1 MALVIIQ
8 ARTNS
13 SRLPGKVLLPI
24 AGMPL
29 VVLAA
34 RRAANAGANVIV
46 ATSDEP
52 SDDVLATVLGD
63 AGIQC
68 FRGSLENTL
77 DRMVG
82 ALAGYDDDTLV
93 FRLTADN
100 VFPDGTL
107 LKEMEEDFIA
117 KGLSYLC
124 CNGEQ
129 SGLPYGMSAELM
141 RAGHLRE
148 ANRNVTSQ
156 HDREHV
162 TPYIRRTHGAT
173 YFQRYKSLNKGLYRC
188 TVDSLD
194 DYLSVQSVFVGV
206 MDPEKVSAFGL
217 VERLGKAP
225 LQPTQKRSASKLV
238 LGTAQLGTTYG
249 IANQT
254 GIPSQQLA
262 DDLIKTAIVN
272 GVHWLDTASAYGL
285 SEEVIGRALK
295 LGWQERVSVIT
306 KLGLLADCPNEAT
319 EVIVKTFVDE
329 SIFRSCTRLQSQTID
344 VLMLHRMEHQKAWA
358 GAVWSQLLDY
368 KAAGR
373 IKALGVSVQ
382 NPDELAMA
390 LEEAEIE
397 FIQMP
402 FNVLD
407 WRWDKLIDKIRTVKM
422 QRALKVHVRSG
433 LLQGLF
439 VSAEPDHWR
448 RANVDTPA
456 PIQAW
461 LKQTAADTGAPSV
474 TAFCLNYAKS
484 LDWVDGVVV
493 GMETKAQLL
502 ENIRIFTS
510 DDFTEDQLNR
520 VSALRPKVACE
531 TLNPAQWRN

>member
-24 AGMPL
+24 AGLPL

-46 ATSDEP
+46 ATSNEP
-52 SDDVLATVLGD
+52 SDDILAEVLAD
-63 AGIQC
+63 ADIQC

-77 DRMVG
+77 ERMVG
-82 ALAGYDDDTLV
+82 ALAGYNDDTLV

-100 VFPDGTL
+100 VFPDGNL
-107 LKEMEEDFIA
+107 LKEMAEDFLSR
-117 KGLSYLC
+117 GLNYLC
-124 CNGEQ
+124 CNGMQ
-129 SGLPYGMSAELM
+129 SGLPYGMSAELI
-141 RAGHLRE
+141 RVGHLRE
-148 ANRNVTSQ
+148 ANRNATSQ

-162 TPYIRRTHGAT
+162 TPYIRRTYGET

-188 TVDSLD
+188 TVDCLD
-194 DYLSVQSVFVGV
+194 DYLSLQSVFDGV
-206 MDPEKVSAFGL
+206 SDPEKVPALAL
-217 VERLGKAP
+217 VERLNKAP
-225 LQPTQKRSASKLV
+225 HQPAQTKPASKLV
-238 LGTAQLGTTYG
+238 LGTAQLGMTYG

-254 GIPSQQLA
+254 GMPSQQLA
-262 DDLIKTAIVN
+262 NRLIKTAIVN
-272 GVHWLDTASAYGL
+272 GVSWLDTASAYGR

-295 LGWQERVSVIT
+295 SGWQERVRVIT

-319 EVIVKTFVDE
+319 EAVVKTFVEE
-329 SIFRSCTRLQSQTID
+329 SLFKSCTRLESQTID
-344 VLMLHRMEHQKAWA
+344 VVMLHRMEHQKAWA
-358 GAVWSQLLDY
+358 GAVWSQLLDR
-368 KAAGR
+368 KAAGS

-390 LEEAEIE
+390 LEDADIE

-407 WRWDKLIDKIRTVKM
+407 WRWDELIPKIQVAKS
-422 QRALKVHVRSG
+422 QRSLTVHVRSG
-433 LLQGLF
+433 LLQGLL
-439 VSAEPDHWR
+439 VSSEPDHWR
-448 RANVDTPA
+448 RANVVSPEL
-456 PIQAW
+456 IRNW
-461 LKQTAADTGAPSV
+461 LKQMTADTDSQSV
-474 TAFCLNYAKS
+474 AAFCLNYAKS

-510 DDFTEDQLNR
+510 DDFTEKQLGR
-520 VSALRPKVACE
+520 VSQLRPKVASQ
-531 TLNPAQWRN
+531 TLNPSQWRN

>member
-24 AGMPL
+24 AGVPL

-46 ATSDEP
+46 ATSNEP
-52 SDDVLATVLGD
+52 TDDVLAKVLAD

-82 ALAGYDDDTLV
+82 ALTGYEDDTLV

-107 LKEMEEDFIA
+107 LKEMEEDFLA

-194 DYLSVQSVFVGV
+194 DYLSVQNVFVGV

-217 VERLGKAP
+217 VDRLGKAP
-225 LQPTQKRSASKLV
+225 LQPTQTKSASKLV
-238 LGTAQLGTTYG
+238 LGTAQLGMTYG

-254 GIPSQQLA
+254 GVPSQQLA
-262 DDLIKTAIVN
+262 DDLIKIAIVN
-272 GVHWLDTASAYGL
+272 GVHSLDTASAYGR

-295 LGWQERVSVIT
+295 SGWQERVNVIT
-306 KLGLLADCPNEAT
+306 KLDLLADCPNEAT
-319 EVIVKTFVDE
+319 EAIVKTFVDE

-358 GAVWSQLLDY
+358 GAVWSRLLDH

-382 NPDELAMA
+382 NPDELVMA

-407 WRWDKLIDKIRTVKM
+407 WRWDKLIEKIRTVKT
-422 QRALKVHVRSG
+422 RRTLKVHVRSG
-433 LLQGLF
+433 LLQGLL

-448 RANVDTPA
+448 HANVDSPEH
-456 PIQAW
+456 IQNW
-461 LKQTAADTGAPSV
+461 LKQMTADTDSQSV
-474 TAFCLNYAKS
+474 AAFCLNYAKS

>member
-24 AGMPL
+24 AGLSL

-46 ATSDEP
+46 ATSSES
-52 SDDVLATVLGD
+52 SDDVLAKVLAD
-63 AGIQC
+63 AGIEC

-77 DRMVG
+77 ERIVG
-82 ALAGYDDDTLV
+82 ALAGYNDDTLV

-100 VFPDGTL
+100 VFPDGAL
-107 LKEMEEDFIA
+107 LKEIEDDFLA

-162 TPYIRRTHGAT
+162 TPYIRRTYGTA

-194 DYLSVQSVFVGV
+194 DYLSVQHVFDGV
-206 MDPEKVSAFGL
+206 SDPEKVPALAL
-217 VERLGKAP
+217 VERLNKAP
-225 LQPTQKRSASKLV
+225 HQPAQIKPASKLV
-238 LGTAQLGTTYG
+238 LGTAQLGMTYG
-249 IANQT
+249 IANKT
-254 GIPSQQLA
+254 GMPSHQQA
-262 DDLIKTAIVN
+262 SDLIKTAIVN
-272 GVHWLDTASAYGL
+272 GVQWLDTASAYGC

-295 LGWQERVSVIT
+295 SGWQERVSVIT

-319 EVIVKTFVDE
+319 EAVVKTFVE
-329 SIFRSCTRLQSQTID
+329 KSLFKSCTRLESQTID
-344 VLMLHRMEHQKAWA
+344 VVMLHRMEHQKAWA
-358 GAVWSQLLDY
+358 GAVWSQLLDR
-368 KAAGR
+368 KAAGS

-390 LEEAEIE
+390 LEDADIE

-407 WRWDKLIDKIRTVKM
+407 WRWDELIPKIQVAKS
-422 QRALKVHVRSG
+422 QRSLTVHVRSG
-433 LLQGLF
+433 LLQGLL

-448 RANVDTPA
+448 RANVDSPEL
-456 PIQAW
+456 IQNW
-461 LKQTAADTGAPSV
+461 LNQMTTDTDSQSV
-474 TAFCLNYAKS
+474 AAFCLNYAKS
-484 LDWVDGVVV
+484 LNWVDGVVV
-493 GMETKAQLL
+493 GMETKEQLL
-502 ENIRIFTS
+502 ENIHIFTI
-510 DDFTEDQLNR
+510 DDFTQEQLDR
-520 VSALRPKVACE
+520 VSELSPKVAYP
-531 TLNPAQWRN
+531 TLDPSQWRN